1 MIYDIVKISLV
12 FFVYSV
18 RWEKEKVEKEGNT
31 KTKSSLRG
39 RGSTFHDCYCLIIN
53 ASSTAGLQS
62 RTTTHTAPQLHLQSA
77 GSLLWFWKGPLQ
89 WGEVSC
95 VFFNLCSFKKIFL
108 NTQNTVYYITLY
120 QHATQVF
127 IKYKIIYEGQNV
139 VAVSFHWP
147 ITLKYRMW
155 LGLSFNHIC
164 VIITFNSWK
173 LKAVSAS
180 SFQLCNI
187 KDISDTHVCEP
198 LIKTLGGALIRVF
211 FLLPCDT
218 DNLY

>member
-1 MIYDIVKISLV
+1 MRKGESGKRRKHKDKILFKRKRKHLPWLLLFNYKCQQHCRATV
-12 FFVYSV
+12 QDHHPYSTTTAPSV
-18 RWEKEKVEKEGNT
+18 CWITALILKG
-31 KTKSSLRG
+31 SSSVG
-39 RGSTFHDCYCLIIN
+39 RGLMC
-53 ASSTAGLQS
+53 
-62 RTTTHTAPQLHLQSA
+62 
-77 GSLLWFWKGPLQ
+77 
-89 WGEVSC
+89 
-95 VFFNLCSFKKIFL
+95 FFYLCSFKKIFL

>member
-1 MIYDIVKISLV
+1 MPAALQGYSPGPPPIQHHNCTFSLLDHCFNFERVLFSGARSHV
-12 FFVYSV
+12 FF
-18 RWEKEKVEKEGNT
+18 
-31 KTKSSLRG
+31 
-39 RGSTFHDCYCLIIN
+39 LIFV
-53 ASSTAGLQS
+53 
-62 RTTTHTAPQLHLQSA
+62 
-77 GSLLWFWKGPLQ
+77 LL
-89 WGEVSC
+89 
-95 VFFNLCSFKKIFL
+95 KKIFL